1 MAELVDCTG
10 LENQHSAS
18 YPGFESLSFRNF
30 KIKLLYIMKFYKQK
44 KPFKNLIIS
53 FNYKFVRQ
61 PKIKKSNEFI
71 LFTPL
76 KKKELIS
83 Y

>member
-1 MAELVDCTG
+1 
-10 LENQHSAS
+10 
-18 YPGFESLSFRNF
+18 
-30 KIKLLYIMKFYKQK
+30 MKFYKQK